1 MKNYFDALL
10 ELLRQYVEVSIN
22 NRSEIAKINNNGDM
36 SQIAKE
42 REVNKLKEKALKL
55 SEDCIKQ
62 ASLAAEASIKS
73 ILLTCIMIFYSRW
86 MRL

>member
-1 MKNYFDALL
+1 MRNYFDALL

-42 REVNKLKEKALKL
+42 REVKKCPTGCRTKIERK
-55 SEDCIKQ
+55 
-62 ASLAAEASIKS
+62 
-73 ILLTCIMIFYSRW
+73 
-86 MRL
+86 